1 MGIVEKEEINNG
13 NDSCHNILK
22 SLPLFLAIY

>member
-13 NDSCHNILK
+13 NDSCRNIQK
-22 SLPLFLAIY
+22 SLPLFHAIY